1 MYGGSKL
8 GRGGG
13 RAGVVN
19 KRNSFP
25 PPPHRMGTPSS
36 SSRLSQGSS
45 AVRNR
50 AAGGP
55 SSSGSKAGA
64 AAEETFSLVSGN
76 NPLAFAMIIRLAPDM
91 VEEIKRV
98 ESQGRSARIK
108 FDSTGHTD
116 RNVIDV
122 GGKEFR
128 FAWSREFGDLCD
140 IYEERQSSENG
151 NGLLVE
157 SGCAWRKLNVQRIL
171 DESTTKHVKMRSE
184 EAALKSKERKAIVL
198 DYGNPS
204 MKSQIKQVAA
214 VEANSWR
221 SFNKKKEPPFKKQ
234 KVETLQVGGP
244 PRSTIKSAGASSAS
258 LKAGRSA
265 SPLSSPPRQSSTLA
279 SPDGSGN
286 MVKNHVNTDDVTPV
300 QVKSKENPPNSEKEI
315 PKRSNSAVW
324 ETPGGKG
331 SSGAKPTDLRSMLI
345 TLLME
350 NPKGMSLK
358 ALEKA
363 VGDAIPNSARKI
375 EPIIK
380 KIAVLQAPGRYFLK
394 PGVEL
399 DSSKKLSSESG
410 SSPEDNHQR
419 TPGAENTPAQGLS
432 FVENNPAG
440 EMEEQAQSHSKVGDK
455 SVALENNDVQRY
467 SPDLFGEK
475 KIFDNSEGQAATSSD
490 SGSDSDSDSDSSD
503 SGSDSGSHSRSRSRS
518 KSPVG
523 TGSGSSSDSES
534 DSSSNSEEASDED
547 VDIMSDDD
555 KEYKQKLQASE
566 PGLSASPVPWKNDD
580 GGPMQ
585 NEIGEKQDD
594 EVDIEDHGSEAVDIE
609 GLGSDAV
616 DIEGHGSDAVDIE
629 GHGSDAVD
637 IDKDFPDDGQEIDMA
652 VTSLVPS
659 KDSQN
664 PMQAKKDLT
673 DHDEFQERETFIG
686 NLFDDKGTSTKDSFK
701 HERSKSKPP
710 ERTSINKSKRGP
722 DFKHVDEISD
732 HGKKSKME
740 RTQPLISGGRDTQ
753 LLESP
758 HHLSLN
764 RSFED
769 PYKGPTTQMTST
781 DREGNADFGFQKGY
795 NQEFPGK
802 YNSDFQQSG
811 RKSSDQR
818 VRSKARDT
826 AEKLNKHSRKI
837 TEKSFQGHDSSPVVR
852 EKAFRDNQN
861 EDRFAKEKKGPRN
874 LKEGGAEAKSSGP
887 FDSSNGKR
895 GEMVEKINETGQFS
909 SSHIGHG
916 RASVLQRE
924 LSDLELGEL
933 REPLPNEV
941 PIRKQFDRKGS
952 FKQLENKSSASDNY
966 NSDLS
971 KGKLVGKPTLD
982 SGKTPPSNIGVGM
995 KRTPEHHVEEST
1007 RTHHRPVRSQSH
1019 NNSRDHTEAG
1029 TMFNKSMDASS
1040 KSRQTEAGTRL
1051 PGGLDSTGESHKKAP
1066 TNALQ
1071 LDGSKRGLA
1080 SQSAK
1085 KNKSRKTANM
1095 MADLVDGRKDTIL
1108 TESNDSG
1115 RKRRESS
1122 SDEDTSSYYKYEK
1135 DEPDLK
1141 GPIKDFSQYKE
1152 YVQEY
1157 RDKYDSYLSL
1167 DKTLESDRN
1176 KFDKLGKDLDFAKGK
1191 DMERY
1196 CKLLGQLKDS
1206 YRRCGMRHKR
1216 LKKIFVV
1223 LHEELKH
1230 LKQRIKDFAHTY
1242 MKD

>member
-55 SSSGSKAGA
+55 SSSGSKAAA

-214 VEANSWR
+214 VE
-221 SFNKKKEPPFKKQ
+221 
-234 KVETLQVGGP
+234 VGGP
-244 PRSTIKSAGASSAS
+244 PRSTIKSAGASTAS

-265 SPLSSPPRQSSTLA
+265 SPLSSPPRQSGTLA

-315 PKRSNSAVW
+315 PKRSNSTVW

-345 TLLME
+345 ALLME

-380 KIAVLQAPGRYFLK
+380 KIAVLQTPGRYFLK

-419 TPGAENTPAQGLS
+419 TPGAENIHGQTPAQGLS
-432 FVENNPAG
+432 FVENNPPG

-475 KIFDNSEGQAATSSD
+475 KISDNSEGQAASSSD

-534 DSSSNSEEASDED
+534 DSSSNSREASDED

-566 PGLSASPVPWKNDD
+566 PGLSASPVPWKNNDS
-580 GGPMQ
+580 GPMQ

-609 GLGSDAV
+609 GHGSEAVDIEGHGSDAV

-664 PMQAKKDLT
+664 PMQGKKDLT

-701 HERSKSKPP
+701 HERSKSNPP
-710 ERTSINKSKRGP
+710 KRTSINKSKRGP

-732 HGKKSKME
+732 HGKKSKVE
-740 RTQPLISGGRDTQ
+740 RTQPPISGGRDTQ

-758 HHLSLN
+758 HHLSPN

-909 SSHIGHG
+909 SSHIGNG

-982 SGKTPPSNIGVGM
+982 SGKTPPSNNIGVGM

-1007 RTHHRPVRSQSH
+1007 RTHNRHVRSQSH

-1040 KSRQTEAGTRL
+1040 KSRQTEAGTKL

-1066 TNALQ
+1066 TNAFQ

-1085 KNKSRKTANM
+1085 KNKSRKAANM

-1115 RKRRESS
+1115 RKGRESS

-1157 RDKYDSYLSL
+1157 RDKYDCYLSL

-1176 KFDKLGKDLDFAKGK
+1176 KFRKLGKDLDFAKGK

-1206 YRRCGMRHKR
+1206 YRRCGTRHKR

-1242 MKD
+1242 MKDRSLITA

>member
-1 MYGGSKL
+1 
-8 GRGGG
+8 
-13 RAGVVN
+13 
-19 KRNSFP
+19 
-25 PPPHRMGTPSS
+25 
-36 SSRLSQGSS
+36 
-45 AVRNR
+45 
-50 AAGGP
+50 
-55 SSSGSKAGA
+55 
-64 AAEETFSLVSGN
+64 
-76 NPLAFAMIIRLAPDM
+76 MIIRLAPDM

-244 PRSTIKSAGASSAS
+244 PRSTIKSAGASTAS

-265 SPLSSPPRQSSTLA
+265 SPLSSPPRQSGTLA

-419 TPGAENTPAQGLS
+419 TPGAENIHGQTPAQGLS
-432 FVENNPAG
+432 FVENNPPG

-475 KIFDNSEGQAATSSD
+475 KISDNSEGQAASSSD

-503 SGSDSGSHSRSRSRS
+503 SGS
-518 KSPVG
+518 
-523 TGSGSSSDSES
+523 
-534 DSSSNSEEASDED
+534 
-547 VDIMSDDD
+547 
-555 KEYKQKLQASE
+555 
-566 PGLSASPVPWKNDD
+566 
-580 GGPMQ
+580 
-585 NEIGEKQDD
+585 EKQDD

-609 GLGSDAV
+609 GHGSEAVDIEGHGSDAV

-664 PMQAKKDLT
+664 PMQGKKDLT

-732 HGKKSKME
+732 HGKKSKVE
-740 RTQPLISGGRDTQ
+740 RTQPPISGGRDTQ

-758 HHLSLN
+758 HHLSPN

-909 SSHIGHG
+909 SSHIGNG

-971 KGKLVGKPTLD
+971 KGKLIGKPTLD

-1007 RTHHRPVRSQSH
+1007 RTHNRHVRSQSH

-1040 KSRQTEAGTRL
+1040 KSRQTEAGTKL

-1066 TNALQ
+1066 TNAFQ

-1085 KNKSRKTANM
+1085 KNKSRKAANM

-1115 RKRRESS
+1115 RKGRESS

-1176 KFDKLGKDLDFAKGK
+1176 KFHKLGKDLDFAKGK

-1206 YRRCGMRHKR
+1206 YRRCG
-1216 LKKIFVV
+1216 
-1223 LHEELKH
+1223 
-1230 LKQRIKDFAHTY
+1230 T
-1242 MKD
+1242 